1 MDHKEKQ
8 EEERELWKK
17 RIKDLGDS
25 GLSVRQ
31 YAKANAL
38 SSHQIYYWKNKYSE
52 EPRNQ
57 AAHIAEEPRSS
68 VIKVIPKLPVKPSKL
83 PDPKWVAELIKA
95 IHEVF

>member
-38 SSHQIYYWKNKYSE
+38 SYHQIYYWKNKYSE
-52 EPRNQ
+52 EPRDQ
-57 AAHIAEEPRSS
+57 MTHTMDESRSS
-68 VIKVIPKLPVKPSKL
+68 VIKVIPKQSIKPSKL
-83 PDPKWVAELIKA
+83 PDPKWLAELIKA
-95 IHEVF
+95 INEVF